1 MQDIDVAV
9 LTQKSFYNPKNPDWY
24 VNQVLTEDNYV
35 VKALQKKG
43 LKTIR
48 TWWDNPE
55 IDWTKVKAVLFR
67 TIWDYFHRFD
77 EFSAWLDSV
86 KNKTKLINPAEII
99 YWNIDKHYLK
109 DLEKKGHTIPP
120 TQFAEKGDSRSLKK
134 FFSECGWGE
143 AVLKPAVSGAGRHTY
158 RIDKGNTAD
167 YEAVYKDLISREA
180 MMLQEYQKYITSY
193 GEAAFMVFNGKF
205 SHAIIKKAK
214 DGDFRVQDDFGGSVH
229 PYKASEEEIRFAEEV
244 TASVSPMPVY
254 SRVDIIKD
262 NNGKPAIGELEL
274 IEPELWFRFH
284 PPAADLLAEA
294 LVNYCF

>member
-1 MQDIDVAV
+1 MELIDIAI
-9 LTQKSFYNPKNPDWY
+9 LTQKSFYKPKNPDWY
-24 VNQVLTEDNYV
+24 VNQVLTEDDYIL
-35 VKALQKKG
+35 KSLQKKG
-43 LKTIR
+43 LKTMR

-109 DLEKKGHTIPP
+109 DLEKKGHNIPP

-167 YEAVYKDLISREA
+167 YEAVYKDLISSEA